1 MRMYYTKEMQD
12 ANGKYIVCCLADS
25 DCREVVELFNR
36 EKTPFRERGVG
47 LHHSFSVE
55 GSCYRQSYTFYMF
68 VDQWDHYRVSNSDG
82 ARKKYSALHAKG
94 YDIHNGYVRISV
106 GKNCG
111 RLQHVVIMEQHIGRK
126 LSKNEVVHHI
136 NGVKTDNRI
145 ENLKL
150 MTNTEH
156 SSLHAKLNVL
166 RGNNYDIS
174 KHSKSGEDHHM
185 AKLTWKDVD
194 YIRASNKSTKE
205 LMKMFNMSKSAI
217 EKVKSYKSWRINNV
231 N

>member
-1 MRMYYTKEMQD
+1 MSVNQATLVEMYVDKKMGIPDITKETGIPKSRIRSILLKQGVKLRTTKE
-12 ANGKYIVCCLADS
+12 ALALVKYKIGSGRRGKTYIATDEARRNIS
-25 DCREVVELFNR
+25 I
-36 EKTPFRERGVG
+36 
-47 LHHSFSVE
+47 
-55 GSCYRQSYTFYMF
+55 
-68 VDQWDHYRVSNSDG
+68 

-126 LSKNEVVHHI
+126 LSKDEVVHHI

-150 MTNTEH
+150 MTNAEH

-217 EKVKSYKSWRINNV
+217 EKVKSHKSWRINNV